1 MIDRSQYPDLNYFIE
16 QFKTQIRDR
25 FNLECEIDFYQ
36 LGDKSRGAME
46 KKTYSG
52 RTKPY

>member
-1 MIDRSQYPDLNYFIE
+1 MIDRNQYPDLNYFIE

-36 LGDKSRGAME
+36 ME
-46 KKTYSG
+46 EQQETETMQKQTYTG
-52 RTKPY
+52 RRY